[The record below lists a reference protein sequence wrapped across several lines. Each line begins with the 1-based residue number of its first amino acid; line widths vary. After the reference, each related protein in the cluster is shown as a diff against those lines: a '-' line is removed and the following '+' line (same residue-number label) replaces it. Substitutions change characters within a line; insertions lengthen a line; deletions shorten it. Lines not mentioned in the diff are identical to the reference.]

1 MSRRNRA
8 EEAQKAASEAGRILQ
23 SQRNFGDAVE
33 AVEPESKGDDAPQ
46 KSPTPEKNPRTI
58 ALEEIANARRPEG
71 VEEEPEAKKEP
82 EKKEPEASVTD
93 APKVESK
100 PEEQEQ
106 QPEAQA
112 PATVMTRQKVDGKEY
127 EVPQAEIDEAGGE
140 KAWRINKAAQNRLEE
155 AKAALAESRRTQAAL
170 ADFVQ
175 RSVQPQ
181 NQQPTLTDDQFIAS
195 KIDTI
200 RFGTPDESAA
210 ALKEI
215 LHRAAKP
222 VDQNQITAHV
232 LSEMQKTQAVEKFKT
247 EFQDLLANPMV
258 LRLAVAL
265 EQDRLPQLQKQG
277 PVDWETFYRTI
288 GNEVRSVVGRSSQPA
303 KATVEAPVGNTSQTD
318 KETRKASIV
327 NLPTASTRA
336 TVKEDPKP
344 ETREDILN
352 DMRKRRGIPI
362 G

>member
-33 AVEPESKGDDAPQ
+33 SVEPESKGEDAPQ

-58 ALEEIANARRPEG
+58 ALEEIANARLPEG
-71 VEEEPEAKKEP
+71 VEEEKQPE
-82 EKKEPEASVTD
+82 EKKEPEAAVTD

-112 PATVMTRQKVDGKEY
+112 PAPVLTRQKVDGKEY

-155 AKAALAESRRTQAAL
+155 AKAALAESRRAQAAL
-170 ADFVQ
+170 AEFVQ
-175 RSVQPQ
+175 RSVAP
-181 NQQPTLTDDQFIAS
+181 QQPAPQSDDQFIAS

-215 LHRAAKP
+215 LQRAAKP

-277 PVDWETFYRTI
+277 SVDWETFYRTI
-288 GNEVRSVVGRSSQPA
+288 GNEVRSVVGKSSQPA
-303 KATVEAPVGNTSQTD
+303 KTTVETPVGNTSQTD
-318 KETRKASIV
+318 KEARKASIV

-336 TVKEDPKP
+336 AVKEDPKP

-352 DMRKRRGIPI
+352 DMRKRRGLPI